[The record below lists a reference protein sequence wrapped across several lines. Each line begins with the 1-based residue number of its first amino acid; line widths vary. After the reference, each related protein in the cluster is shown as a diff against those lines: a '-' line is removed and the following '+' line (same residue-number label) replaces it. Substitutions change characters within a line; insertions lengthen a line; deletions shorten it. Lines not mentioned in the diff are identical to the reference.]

1 MINIFV
7 YCINIQYYTI
17 MNNLIYLN
25 KDPILMELNSSV
37 DKNASKKMLAFKFFN
52 GNQALLEEYIKDNTN
67 ESIDT
72 SFKKDLIEPKSQLE
86 FSF

>member
-1 MINIFV
+1 
-7 YCINIQYYTI
+7 

-37 DKNASKKMLAFKFFN
+37 DKNSAKKMLAFKFFN
-52 GNQALLEEYIKDNTN
+52 GDERLLEEYLSDNTYETVN
-67 ESIDT
+67 NSYNND
-72 SFKKDLIEPKSQLE
+72 FIEPKSQLE

>member
-1 MINIFV
+1 
-7 YCINIQYYTI
+7 

-37 DKNASKKMLAFKFFN
+37 DKNSAKKMLAFKFFN
-52 GNQALLEEYIKDNTN
+52 GDEALLEKYLSDNTYETVN
-67 ESIDT
+67 NSYNND
-72 SFKKDLIEPKSQLE
+72 FIEPKSQLE

>member
-1 MINIFV
+1 
-7 YCINIQYYTI
+7 

-37 DKNASKKMLAFKFFN
+37 DKNSAKKMLAFKFFN
-52 GNQALLEEYIKDNTN
+52 GDEVLLEKYLTDNTYETVN
-67 ESIDT
+67 NSYNND
-72 SFKKDLIEPKSQLE
+72 FIEPKSQLE

>member
-1 MINIFV
+1 
-7 YCINIQYYTI
+7 

-37 DKNASKKMLAFKFFN
+37 DKDSAKRMLAFKFFN
-52 GNQALLEEYIKDNTN
+52 GDKELLEKYLSDNTYETVN
-67 ESIDT
+67 NSYNTD
-72 SFKKDLIEPKSQLE
+72 FIEPKSQLE

>member
-1 MINIFV
+1 
-7 YCINIQYYTI
+7 

-37 DKNASKKMLAFKFFN
+37 DKNSAKKMLGFKFFN
-52 GNQALLEEYIKDNTN
+52 GDVELLEEYLSDNTYETVN
-67 ESIDT
+67 NSYNNDFT
-72 SFKKDLIEPKSQLE
+72 EPKSQLE